1 MHQDIISQIERA
13 KELLNDLEISC
24 EKDFS
29 AKSVSEKT
37 KNLTQEVL
45 LKMKHVLDQALNRF
59 FGKHISPK
67 LSAKE
72 KKEARVFFPAVNK
85 KEDLKSVLGRAKMG
99 SLLTDYPDL
108 FNYLDSIQPYNN
120 DFLWLR
126 YLTDFAGEKHLR
138 LTPQTKTET
147 KRMTASTE
155 NISVSILIDNPNFS
169 VKQGEKCKVTIGG
182 VPIRFANQ
190 GIIPLAP
197 GLDTT
202 ITKWVAFQFEGTK
215 INSLWLCKDAVNK
228 GEKIIEQ
235 LFSFI

>member
-24 EKDFS
+24 EKDIS

-45 LKMKHVLDQALNRF
+45 LKMKHVLDQALYRF
-59 FGKHISPK
+59 FEKHISHK

-72 KKEARVFFPAVNK
+72 KRAVRVYFPAVNK

-99 SLLTDYPDL
+99 SLQTDYPDL

-126 YLTDFAGEKHLR
+126 YLTDFAGEKHIR
-138 LTPQTKTET
+138 LTPQTKNEA

-155 NISVSILIDNPNFS
+155 NISVSMPIEDPNFS
-169 VKQGEKCKVTIGG
+169 VKQNEKCRVSIGG
-182 VPIRFANQ
+182 VPVRFTDQ

-197 GLDTT
+197 GLDTK
-202 ITKWVAFQFEGTK
+202 ITTWVAFKFEGTN
-215 INSLWLCKDAVNK
+215 INSLWLCKEAVNK